1 MAHDNY
7 PPSNRDSQASRRSG
21 TGSEPL
27 RGNKIPQMHRLF
39 MADGRVLRGEI
50 YRSPNT
56 RLADHIATLRGV
68 VSVTNVM
75 DERTGE
81 RYGYIVVFTE
91 NVLFIQEIM
100 AG

>member
-1 MAHDNY
+1 MATSDN
-7 PPSNRDSQASRRSG
+7 PQSDRSPAARRSA
-21 TGSEPL
+21 TGSEPM
-27 RGNKIPQMHRLF
+27 RGNKTAQMHRLF
-39 MADGRVLRGEI
+39 LVDGRVLRGEV

-56 RLADHIATLRGV
+56 RLADHIASLRGV
-68 VSVTNVM
+68 ISVTNVM

-81 RYGYIVVFTE
+81 RYGYVVVFAE

>member
-1 MAHDNY
+1 MSEHS
-7 PPSNRDSQASRRSG
+7 PRRSAL
-21 TGSEPL
+21 GSEPL

-39 MADGRVLRGEI
+39 LVDGRVLRGEI

-56 RLADHIATLRGV
+56 RLADHLASLRGAIT
-68 VSVTNVM
+68 VTNVM

-81 RYGYIVVFTE
+81 RYGYVVVIAE